1 MLFLPFTATTPPHK
15 DDVTNPLQL
24 KGSPSSKTLKALASF
39 KSFTERAA
47 GRDSPS
53 KSPPPSK
60 SSRGSS
66 IPVTVYSV
74 ADLQTATNS
83 FGQENL
89 VGENSLGCVYR
100 GIFQD
105 DQVLAVK
112 VLDKSAP
119 QVQSEQDFLNLVS
132 NIAHIQHANIT
143 QLVGYCVE
151 HGQRLLVYKY
161 VSNGT
166 LHEALHCH
174 ETTATK
180 KHLSWSARA
189 KIALGVAR
197 ALEYLH
203 EICLPAV
210 VHHNFNSGNILLD
223 DELNPQLLDCG
234 IADLSSP
241 ASVSQVYI
249 FIYIHVYVYMKMH
262 QSVMM
267 VCMCVL

>member
-53 KSPPPSK
+53 KSPPLSK
-60 SSRGSS
+60 SSCGSS

-105 DQVLAVK
+105 DQVMNIMMSLQNCK
-112 VLDKSAP
+112 FCKLMNPCSSW
-119 QVQSEQDFLNLVS
+119 QCLCLTLWFLHFWWNSLILV
-132 NIAHIQHANIT
+132 IAI
-143 QLVGYCVE
+143 LVCV
-151 HGQRLLVYKY
+151 
-161 VSNGT
+161 
-166 LHEALHCH
+166 ALC
-174 ETTATK
+174 
-180 KHLSWSARA
+180 
-189 KIALGVAR
+189 
-197 ALEYLH
+197 
-203 EICLPAV
+203 
-210 VHHNFNSGNILLD
+210 NILL
-223 DELNPQLLDCG
+223 LGFQ
-234 IADLSSP
+234 
-241 ASVSQVYI
+241 
-249 FIYIHVYVYMKMH
+249 MKF
-262 QSVMM
+262 
-267 VCMCVL
+267 